1 MRTNVN
7 SLGLLTGITR
17 FLTWIV
23 GIGAM
28 AAVIANLGVL
38 GWLPGT
44 TAGPSCVDKGAQAG
58 QVAAG
63 GTLVCTDSPSAAQ
76 RLADMGDQL
85 PTVLF
90 GLGTLFLLLRFLRTA
105 SQEGAY
111 AATVPFKLSALGWFL
126 LVGGPLSTLLEAV
139 SRSYLRSTLAVDT
152 PSDWFTEWLGSL
164 PDWSVVA
171 GIAALTFAQIL
182 RVGVRMREDLEGTV

>member
-1 MRTNVN
+1 MRTKVN
-7 SLGLLTGITR
+7 SLGLLTSFTR
-17 FLTWIV
+17 FLTWVV

-28 AAVIANLGVL
+28 AVVIANLGVL

-44 TAGPSCVDKGAQAG
+44 TADPACVDTRGQAG
-58 QVAAG
+58 QAAAG
-63 GTLVCTDSPSAAQ
+63 STLVCTDSPSAAQ

-85 PTVLF
+85 PTLLF
-90 GLGTLFLLLRFLRTA
+90 GLGALFLLLRFLRTA
-105 SQEGAY
+105 SQEGPY
-111 AATVPFKLSALGWFL
+111 AATVPFKLSALGWLL

-139 SRSYLRSTLAVDT
+139 SRSYLLSTLVADNR
-152 PSDWFTEWLGSL
+152 SDWFTEWQAAFPG
-164 PDWSVVA
+164 WSVVA